1 MTWQFPEKDKLKCN
15 IDGACWG
22 NPGKCA
28 SAFCVRDEKGD
39 LIYAKA
45 RGIGIGTNT
54 EAEVYVIKEA
64 LEFCLTLH
72 VQGITMETDS
82 LTLERMIEKQWKVPW
97 ELIEIIEDIR
107 VKSQSLQG
115 NIIHIFREGNTVA
128 DALANE
134 VIEAQ
139 NTKEYHC
146 FQDLPVSIRKQIN
159 MDKSQIP
166 NLRIR
171 TQRISR
177 Q

>member
-1 MTWQFPEKDKLKCN
+1 MELVWQVQDLVWKLIKTLYPWMKIGNKSWPHTIALLKEYKPRLYCLGVTWQFPEKDKLKCN

-45 RGIGIGTNT
+45 RGIRIGTNT

-82 LTLERMIEKQWKVPW
+82 LTLKRMIEKQ
-97 ELIEIIEDIR
+97 
-107 VKSQSLQG
+107 
-115 NIIHIFREGNTVA
+115 
-128 DALANE
+128 
-134 VIEAQ
+134 
-139 NTKEYHC
+139 
-146 FQDLPVSIRKQIN
+146 
-159 MDKSQIP
+159 
-166 NLRIR
+166 
-171 TQRISR
+171 
-177 Q
+177 